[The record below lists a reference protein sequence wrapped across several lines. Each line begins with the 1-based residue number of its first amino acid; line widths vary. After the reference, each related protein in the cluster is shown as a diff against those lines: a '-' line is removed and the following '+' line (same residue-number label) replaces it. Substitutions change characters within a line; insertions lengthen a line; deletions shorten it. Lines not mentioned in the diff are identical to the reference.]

1 MNSVFIED
9 WGLTAA
15 AALKGREF
23 DRWCALFVKVA
34 CGLEITDREKES
46 RAYAVFSAMK
56 VEQKVIKSN
65 EKYLQRI
72 ERTQKKN
79 EAQISDNQNNQCAN
93 TNTITKTKT
102 ITNTITNL
110 KEEIK
115 EENAAK
121 PPRTMKKPTIEEVRA
136 YIKEKGYDFDPEHF
150 VSYYESNGW
159 KVGRNTMKSW
169 RAACATWNKHN
180 FSNHKKPNNERRNND
195 TGWSGNYTG
204 DTL

>member
-34 CGLEITDREKES
+34 CGLKITDREKES

-72 ERTQKKN
+72 ERTHKKIYSQN
-79 EAQISDNQNNQCAN
+79 IDNQNNQCAN
-93 TNTITKTKT
+93 TSSITNNKT
-102 ITNTITNL
+102 ITNSITN
-110 KEEIK
+110 IK
-115 EENAAK
+115 ESTKENAAK
-121 PPRTMKKPTIEEVRA
+121 PPRTMIKPTIEEVRE
-136 YIKEKGYDFDPEHF
+136 YIKEKGYNFDPEHF
-150 VSYYESNGW
+150 VNYYESNGW

-180 FSNHKKPNNERRNND
+180 FTTNKKPNNERARNES
-195 TGWSGNYTG
+195 GWSGNYTG